1 MNHATPDSYFDAM
14 EAHFNQ
20 LALAVAAGDIDVLP
34 SLSEQVQHLSVN
46 LSQVWQQWQHQRLAD
61 GAAILRL
68 RALAEGLQVV
78 RANLLRR
85 AVLVDQALKLVVP
98 ATIEPTYA
106 GSGNYGSGPKA
117 SGRLS
122 AFAA

>member
-1 MNHATPDSYFDAM
+1 MNHTTPDSYFDAL

-20 LALAVAAGDIDVLP
+20 LAVAVAAGDIEVLP
-34 SLSEQVQHLSVN
+34 SLSEQVQQLSVN
-46 LSQVWQQWQHQRLAD
+46 LSEVWQQWQRQGLANDIVTQRVK
-61 GAAILRL
+61 
-68 RALAEGLQVV
+68 ALAEGLQVV

-85 AVLVDQALKLVVP
+85 AMLVEQALNLVVP
-98 ATIEPTYA
+98 ATVEPTYA

-117 SGRLS
+117 SGRLP